1 MSDRLLLEVLI
12 IITFL
17 LLEVI
22 NQTQRL
28 NHPILNGKTMV
39 RCPTDDNRSYNK

>member
-17 LLEVI
+17 LLKVI

-28 NHPILNGKTMV
+28 KSNESKITKIG
-39 RCPTDDNRSYNK
+39 